1 MDFTKEEL
9 IAINALLKFVANDY
23 YSTLSKMG
31 VLVSDDVKRGIF
43 HLRSKIKYAI
53 HEKEKE

>member
-9 IAINALLKFVANDY
+9 IAMNALIKYVANDY

-31 VLVSDDVKRGIF
+31 IVVSDDVKRGIF

-53 HEKEKE
+53 HEKEKD